1 MREICKLRQA
11 NRLIGPVDECVGA
24 AQGAGQARGPLRRF
38 GADYFEPSLR
48 RFSSSSSLESQF
60 IALANVSSSESS
72 MNTECSRPG

>member
-11 NRLIGPVDECVGA
+11 NRLIGPVDEFVPA
-24 AQGAGQARGPLRRF
+24 AQGVGQARGYLRRF
-38 GADYFEPSLR
+38 AANYFESSLR

-60 IALANVSSSESS
+60 IALANVSSSDSS